1 MEKYRE
7 ALDAYD
13 IYLAEVPGDTL
24 ADVRKQGCELALQW
38 TEDSS
43 QFEVEKFKPANS
55 KANDW
60 APMIAGKKDDVLF
73 FVSDRE
79 GGNSKRLYEGT
90 METWTDVWSLE
101 NGQKRKREVGSSFIQ
116 RQNR

>member
-73 FVSDRE
+73 
-79 GGNSKRLYEGT
+79 LYRIAKV
-90 METWTDVWSLE
+90 ETAKDSTKEPWKH
-101 NGQKRKREVGSSFIQ
+101 GQTFGA
-116 RQNR
+116 